1 MEFPFCVSVDLFFDA
16 LIPSICIGNNA
27 YDERE
32 SAMQNK
38 EREGGRMRNKQY
50 TSSTDPIS
58 LEHFHLTPPAFCRNP
73 LALTPRMKESRRWR
87 LVGVVVSLPSP
98 SLQKLSEAH
107 PLPNTQIADWIKREW
122 YDSVSPAAQIQ
133 PSAQCCVVVWPMHEG
148 RRVAPQ

>member
-1 MEFPFCVSVDLFFDA
+1 MEFPFWVSVDLFFDA
-16 LIPSICIGNNA
+16 LIPSIRIGNNA
-27 YDERE
+27 YNERE

-38 EREGGRMRNKQY
+38 ERRGRMRNKQY

-58 LEHFHLTPPAFCRNP
+58 LEHFHLAPPAFCRNP

-87 LVGVVVSLPSP
+87 LAGAVVSLPSP
-98 SLQKLSEAH
+98 SLQKPFEAH

-122 YDSVSPAAQIQ
+122 CDSVSPAAQIQ
-133 PSAQCCVVVWPMHEG
+133 PAGQCCVVVWPMHEG